1 MNRRT
6 AKLIFW
12 VVVGSAL
19 MFLRLFQLQVLEHEV
34 WAHEADRLVH
44 SGTVLPYRRGAIV
57 DSGGRVLARDR
68 EAYHL
73 VVSYREFRRG
83 HPLGQ
88 VAHAR
93 SALEMRP
100 VSLRETLDNLEA
112 WALELTTLSL
122 EGIEAFAQGAP
133 LELDSLVL
141 PATRDRRSDLRAQ
154 RASDLRFY
162 IGALLDLSKFEWQ
175 ELRRARDSEK
185 AGENF
190 AQLVAEWRGLDGEWS
205 LRERLEYD
213 LGESIAHLR
222 MLAERLELGDVSGDP
237 LIDLVD
243 MLERRRRTVED
254 SSANRLFA
262 EATGFS
268 PGRVDPRLLLECFD
282 TNWIGRL
289 LRWDE
294 QRLVE
299 WTTSTR
305 ESWRRDWCVNRAL
318 PLLLAEARHGGAG
331 PDRVVSL
338 LASLFTPPDLLK
350 QALDG
355 TPVPW
360 REVDRLEVF
369 SRLDGMFEAK
379 LPETYVPAEDRVLPF
394 QSPALR
400 TRSLPASKRW
410 QLTEE
415 VLGLNSDELASVGR
429 WKPGERPTLWSKH
442 VASRRWSSRE
452 VTTELAAEVIGAW
465 DGFFQWRLAEVL
477 EAMLASADPEEL
489 TATGALRFAEDSLDR
504 ASERA
509 YFILK
514 DYGSREILIEDRP
527 DYEVV
532 YLLTRHGDRY
542 PGFRPKDARE
552 RLRVRLEGEV
562 ATPADMFLGQVSLL
576 DADLVQAQRP
586 EAERLA
592 QLMRLPD
599 RTPREEEEF
608 AQLLGEVAM
617 ADELRGASGIESYFD
632 PELRGRNGYRETLGL
647 GDLERNE
654 HWEQVRPVVH
664 GRDVKL
670 TIDGE
675 LQRTAEWVLEN
686 AQLPPTEELRDDEWF
701 REPVGAIVMLS
712 VEGDILAAAS
722 VPNAFSDVRDDV
734 RAERQEP
741 VDRTLRRHSFQP
753 PGSVFKPFV
762 AAWALDHLGL
772 DPAFTVACLPTAEDR
787 WANYGGVRCWV
798 RTGHGP
804 EVDLEEAIRGSCNA
818 YFAALGESFS
828 DDDLR
833 TMAHA
838 FGFGRSTGIHP
849 FPGRVGLR
857 EDPSPKLFEGRLR
870 DSERRRAANGL
881 AVVEATPMQVA
892 RAMAGLATGRLPAV
906 RIVHSIG
913 GTEVRPTNPEV
924 LELSAEHLDTV
935 RRHMLAVTNNPR
947 GTGYAALNRRLLGFD
962 VAAKTGS
969 ADLES
974 RPDGEEA
981 RVWKHTWV
989 GGYFPPEDPQI
1000 VFVVFL
1006 NRTKYTASHTAVHVT
1021 REFLTHPDTVGWMQR
1036 WREQRGAER

>member
-6 AKLIFW
+6 ATLIFW
-12 VVVGSAL
+12 VVAGSAL
-19 MFLRLFQLQVLEHEV
+19 IFLRLFQLQVLEHEV
-34 WAHEADRLVH
+34 WAREADRLVH
-44 SGTVLPYRRGAIV
+44 SGTVLPYRRGSITDAT
-57 DSGGRVLARDR
+57 GRVLARDR

-73 VVSYREFRRG
+73 VVSYRAFRRG

-100 VSLRETLDNLEA
+100 VSLREALENLET
-112 WALELTTLSL
+112 WSLELTGLSL
-122 EGIEAFAQGAP
+122 DGIEAFAQGAG

-141 PATRDRRSDLRAQ
+141 PATRDRRSDLRGQ

-162 IGALLDLSKFEWQ
+162 IGALLDLSKFEWR
-175 ELRRARDSEK
+175 ELRRARDSER
-185 AGENF
+185 AADSF
-190 AQLVAEWRGLDGEWS
+190 AHLVSDWRGLDGEWS
-205 LRERLEYD
+205 VRERLQVD
-213 LGESIAHLR
+213 LGESVAHLR
-222 MLAERLELGDVSGDP
+222 MLAERLELGDVSGDA

-243 MLERRRRTVED
+243 MLERRRRSVED
-254 SSANRLFA
+254 ASANRLFA
-262 EATGFS
+262 EATGFA

-282 TNWIGRL
+282 TNWIGGL

-299 WTTSTR
+299 WTHSTR
-305 ESWRRDWCVNRAL
+305 EAWRREWCVNRAL

-331 PDRVVSL
+331 PDRLVSL
-338 LASLFTPPDLLK
+338 LASLFAEPKLLK
-350 QALDG
+350 AALDG
-355 TPVPW
+355 APVPW

-369 SRLDGMFEAK
+369 SRLDGLFEAE
-379 LPETYVPAEDRVLPF
+379 LPEGYVPSEDRVLPF
-394 QSPALR
+394 QAPALR
-400 TRSLPASKRW
+400 GRRLPAAKQW
-410 QLTEE
+410 QLLED
-415 VLGLNSDELASVGR
+415 VLGFDDEELVSLGR

-452 VTTELAAEVIGAW
+452 VATELAGEVIGAW

-477 EAMLASADPEEL
+477 EAMLAAAEPQEL
-489 TATGALRFAEDSLDR
+489 TPTGALRFAEDRLDR

-552 RLRVRLEGEV
+552 RLRVRLEGE
-562 ATPADMFLGQVSLL
+562 PAPPAEMFLGQVSLL

-592 QLMRLPD
+592 ELMRLPD
-599 RTPREEEEF
+599 RDPSEEEEF
-608 AQLLGEVAM
+608 AQLLGQVAM
-617 ADELRGASGIESYFD
+617 ADELRGASGIEAYFD

-664 GRDVKL
+664 GRDVTL
-670 TIDGE
+670 TIDAE

-686 AQLPPTEELRDDEWF
+686 AELPPTEDLRDEEWF
-701 REPVGAIVMLS
+701 REPVGAIVVLS
-712 VEGDILAAAS
+712 TEGDVLAAAS
-722 VPNAFSDVRDDV
+722 VPNAFSDVRDDT
-734 RAERQEP
+734 RADRQELI
-741 VDRTLRRHSFQP
+741 DRTLRLHSFQP

-762 AAWALDHLGL
+762 AAWALEHLDL

-818 YFAALGESFS
+818 YFAALGETFTVE
-828 DDDLR
+828 DLR
-833 TMAHA
+833 AMADA
-838 FGFGRSTGIHP
+838 FGFGRSTDIHP
-849 FPGRVGLR
+849 FAGRVGLR
-857 EDPSPKLFEGRLR
+857 EDWPSLFEKRLS
-870 DSERRRAANGL
+870 DSDRRRAANGL
-881 AVVEATPMQVA
+881 AVVDATPMQVA
-892 RAMAGLATGRLPAV
+892 RGMAGLATGRLPAV
-906 RIVHSIG
+906 RIVDSIG
-913 GTEVRPTNPEV
+913 GTEVRPTRPV
-924 LELSAEHLDTV
+924 DLELSPEHLDLV
-935 RRHMLAVTNNPR
+935 RRHMLAVTNSPG

-974 RPDGEEA
+974 RPEGEDA

-989 GGYFPPEDPQI
+989 GGWFPPEDPEI

-1006 NRTKYTASHTAVHVT
+1006 NRTKFTASHTAVHVT
-1021 REFLTHPDTVGWMQR
+1021 RAFLTHPDTVAWMQR
-1036 WREQRGAER
+1036 WRDARGGAR